1 MTAFSKAG
9 EELTVTLID
18 NEVNLSLT
26 KYTAKI
32 AEEYSDI
39 KVQIKS
45 LL

>member
-9 EELTVTLID
+9 QELTVTLID

-26 KYTAKI
+26 NYTVQL

-39 KVQIKS
+39 KVQVAS